1 MGCSLCKSKTQD
13 IFRLEREKI
22 DKILEMQLRMDRYEE
37 SLKYNINTF
46 SIVLEYLDLSGGHS
60 VETEELFEKRI
71 RMRRRDGPVYGM
83 KIAYDQEC
91 DKEERMRGIVKELE
105 MFCRE
110 NK

>member
-1 MGCSLCKSKTQD
+1 M
-13 IFRLEREKI
+13 
-22 DKILEMQLRMDRYEE
+22 
-37 SLKYNINTF
+37 
-46 SIVLEYLDLSGGHS
+46 
-60 VETEELFEKRI
+60 FEKRI